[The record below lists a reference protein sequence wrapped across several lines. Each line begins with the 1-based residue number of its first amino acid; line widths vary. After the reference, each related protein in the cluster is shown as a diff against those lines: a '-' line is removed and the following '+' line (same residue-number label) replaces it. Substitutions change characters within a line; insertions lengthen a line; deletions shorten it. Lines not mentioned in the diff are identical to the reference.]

1 MNKNILAL
9 VALTLFVSACSKQT
23 IVLDGSTKEM
33 ARNDVFFSEEPFDSN
48 MDASKKETDHFFIWG
63 LAQGKAISPAKTCGS
78 INNVAKIETQQ
89 TFLNGLLSAITFG
102 IYSPRDV
109 RVYCK

>member
-1 MNKNILAL
+1 MNKNIIAL
-9 VALTLFVSACSKQT
+9 IALTLFVSACSKQT
-23 IVLDGSTKEM
+23 IVLDGNSKEM
-33 ARNDVFFSEEPFDSN
+33 TRNDVFFSEEPFDPN
-48 MDASKKETDHFFIWG
+48 MDASKKDTNNFFIWG
-63 LAQGKAISPAKTCGS
+63 IAQGKAINPAKTCGS
-78 INNVAKIETQQ
+78 VGRVAKIETQQ